1 LTKNT
6 FEVLKKLHVVNQAAV
21 IEIDRVRKRIERH
34 SDFEDDYWNASETEE
49 KLIVNGYSQYLLFRF
64 YSNNRISKIRKTKPS
79 NPSPSSRPLPFSVSL
94 RRTTQLTRRGCWI
107 W

>member
-1 LTKNT
+1 MQDNLTKNT

-49 KLIVNGYSQYLLFRF
+49 KLIV
-64 YSNNRISKIRKTKPS
+64 
-79 NPSPSSRPLPFSVSL
+79 
-94 RRTTQLTRRGCWI
+94 RGCSQ
-107 W
+107 